1 MSPSE
6 ISRTVRRMVRAIEH
20 VLKAI
25 VHCQAARAM
34 ADDLPDRADDPDSHV
49 ETMHGV
55 VRMARSALE
64 THFGR
69 SLRRGSG
76 SGPSGPSGTDHDK
89 PYDDAA
95 GGDEL
100 ERAKGQI
107 CAADGEADKIVDA
120 IGDDAAVDAAANDMH
135 HALKQADLHLENYT
149 AAVIDNP
156 EGKAR
161 RARARAIAAATAQII
176 NPDPVAVGHRRPG
189 DGAA

>member
-1 MSPSE
+1 MKPSE
-6 ISRTVRRMVRAIEH
+6 IGRVVQRTLKALEH

-34 ADDLPDRADDPDSHV
+34 ADDLPNREDDSDAHDSQV
-49 ETMHGV
+49 GTLHGV

-69 SLRRGSG
+69 SMRRGSG

-89 PYDDAA
+89 PYDNAG

-100 ERAKGQI
+100 ERAKEAI
-107 CAADGEADKIVDA
+107 RSADGEVDRIVDA
-120 IGDDAAVDAAANDMH
+120 IGDDGKVDEAANDMH
-135 HALKQADLHLENYT
+135 FHLKQADLHLANYT
-149 AAVIDNP
+149 ANVVDNP

-161 RARARAIAAATAQII
+161 RERAQAYAKTIMSGF
-176 NPDPVAVGHRRPG
+176 GH
-189 DGAA
+189 GA